1 MSRLFLPVWRKHSSR
16 SERNQSEA
24 KQIQRNP
31 TQNNVHTEPL
41 QPYHVA
47 TDNVWSELTQSAER
61 RRPTVQA
68 RTAPGRRKETI
79 QRQQATAIRFPANDF
94 LALAIAKSPV
104 VLENC
109 ALRSRLCLCAAR
121 V

>member
-1 MSRLFLPVWRKHSSR
+1 MSRLFLPVWRKHNSR
-16 SERNQSEA
+16 SEQNQSEA
-24 KQIQRNP
+24 SRPNAIQP
-31 TQNNVHTEPL
+31 KTIVHMEPL

>member
-1 MSRLFLPVWRKHSSR
+1 MSRLFLPVWRKHNSR
-16 SERNQSEA
+16 SEQNQSG

-31 TQNNVHTEPL
+31 TKNNVHMAPL
-41 QPYHVA
+41 QPYHVT
-47 TDNVWSELTQSAER
+47 TDKVWSELTQSAER

-109 ALRSRLCLCAAR
+109 ALLSRLCLCAAR